1 MDPNSV
7 LRRTYLSS
15 DEGARDF
22 QACTAAWQQL
32 ITTWR
37 IARPTS
43 QHVRIPLAWMH
54 LPSWQGAVGEPTFV
68 GKPGRPTG
76 PYQGSVITTLASG
89 GADALP
95 LRVLLTVTAVWS
107 LAQATGNEAS
117 AASIPLTDSPGETG
131 VSWATLTM
139 VGPSRPKRTNAP
151 TSTTTTTRPS
161 SRTRTQ
167 RRRMRNA
174 VQMLEHL
181 GLVTVRTN
189 RAGEITGLEPTAI
202 PDPIEDHLRDSCH
215 DASVPLSLW
224 LKGWNATL
232 WGDELVLLLM
242 YLCAPHQPLYARPW
256 ILNGA
261 TIHTD
266 ASTRPGPQ
274 RITVGAVK
282 FLSERK
288 RHQQF
293 GVHDA
298 RHRKMTHLHAFG
310 IAHMKTAPVPPLPV
324 RQALNR
330 KRAVEV
336 ESAMA
341 GTGDPSAAFLTSPTP
356 LNEGEPSAAASY
368 TIDLEAFTRNARLE
382 VVTALL

>member
-1 MDPNSV
+1 VDPTSA

-15 DEGARDF
+15 DEGTHDF
-22 QACTAAWQQL
+22 QACTEAWQHL

-37 IARPTS
+37 FAQPTDRP
-43 QHVRIPLAWMH
+43 VRFPLAWMH
-54 LPSWQGAVGEPTFV
+54 LPSWTGAVGEPTFV

-76 PYQGSVITTLASG
+76 PYQGSVVTTLASG

-95 LRVLLTVTAVWS
+95 LRVLLTLTAVWW
-107 LAQATGNEAS
+107 LAQTTSNEAS
-117 AASIPLTDSPGETG
+117 AASIPLTDSTGETG

-139 VGPSRPKRTNAP
+139 VGPSRPKRTTAP
-151 TSTTTTTRPS
+151 TSTTTSTRPS
-161 SRTRTQ
+161 SRARTQ

-189 RAGEITGLEPTAI
+189 RAGEIAGLELPAI
-202 PDPIEDHLRDSCH
+202 PDPIEDNLRDSCH

-242 YLCAPHQPLYARPW
+242 YLCAPSQPLYARTW
-256 ILNGA
+256 VRNGV
-261 TIHTD
+261 TSYTD
-266 ASTRPGPQ
+266 ESTRPGPQ
-274 RITVGAVK
+274 RTTVGAVK

-298 RHRKMTHLHAFG
+298 RHRKMTNLHAFG
-310 IAHMKTAPVPPLPV
+310 ITHRKTAPVPPLPV

-330 KRAVEV
+330 KRAAELD
-336 ESAMA
+336 AATA
-341 GTGDPSAAFLTSPTP
+341 GTGDPSAFFLTSLTA
-356 LNEGEPSAAASY
+356 LNEDEPSAAASY
-368 TIDLEAFTRNARLE
+368 TIDLEAFTRNARSE
-382 VVTALL
+382 IVTALL

>member
-1 MDPNSV
+1 MDPTSV

-15 DEGARDF
+15 DEGTHDF
-22 QACTAAWQQL
+22 QACTAAWQHL
-32 ITTWR
+32 IATWR

-43 QHVRIPLAWMH
+43 QHVRFPLAWMQ
-54 LPSWQGAVGEPTFV
+54 LPSWTGAVGEPTSV

-76 PYQGSVITTLASG
+76 PYQGSVVTTLASG

-95 LRVLLTVTAVWS
+95 LRVLLTLTAVWS
-107 LAQATGNEAS
+107 LAQATSNEAS
-117 AASIPLTDSPGETG
+117 AARIPLTDSPGGAG

-139 VGPSRPKRTNAP
+139 VGPSRPKRTHVSSSMN
-151 TSTTTTTRPS
+151 TSTRPS
-161 SRTRTQ
+161 SHARTQ

-181 GLVTVRTN
+181 GLVTLRTN
-189 RAGEITGLEPTAI
+189 RAGEIAGLEPTAI
-202 PDPIEDHLRDSCH
+202 PDPIEDNLRDSCH

-242 YLCAPHQPLYARPW
+242 YLCAPNQPLYARPW
-256 ILNGA
+256 VLNGA

-298 RHRKMTHLHAFG
+298 RHRKMAHLHAFG

-330 KRAVEV
+330 KRAAEL
-336 ESAMA
+336 ESATA
-341 GTGDPSAAFLTSPTP
+341 GTGDPSAAFLTSATAV
-356 LNEGEPSAAASY
+356 NESEPSAAASY
-368 TIDLEAFTRNARLE
+368 TINLEAFDRNARLE

>member
-1 MDPNSV
+1 MDPNSA

-15 DEGARDF
+15 DEGTRDF
-22 QACTAAWQQL
+22 QACTSAWQQL
-32 ITTWR
+32 IATWR
-37 IARPTS
+37 IARPTD
-43 QHVRIPLAWMH
+43 QHVRFPLAWMQ
-54 LPSWQGAVGEPTFV
+54 LPSWTGAVGEPTSV

-76 PYQGSVITTLASG
+76 PYQGSVVTTLASG

-95 LRVLLTVTAVWS
+95 LRVLLTLTAVWS
-107 LAQATGNEAS
+107 LARDSGNEAS
-117 AASIPLTDSPGETG
+117 AASIPLTDSPGEAG

-139 VGPSRPKRTNAP
+139 VGLSRPKRTTAP
-151 TSTTTTTRPS
+151 TSTTASTRPS
-161 SRTRTQ
+161 SRARTQ

-189 RAGEITGLEPTAI
+189 RAGEIAGLELTAL
-202 PDPIEDHLRDSCH
+202 PDPIEDNLRDSCQ
-215 DASVPLSLW
+215 DAWVPLSLW

-242 YLCAPHQPLYARPW
+242 YLCAPHQPLYARAW
-256 ILNGA
+256 VLNDV
-261 TIHTD
+261 TIHAD

-298 RHRKMTHLHAFG
+298 RHRKMAHLHAFG
-310 IAHMKTAPVPPLPV
+310 IAHRKTAPVPPLPV

-330 KRAVEV
+330 KRAAELQ
-336 ESAMA
+336 SATA
-341 GTGDPSAAFLTSPTP
+341 GTGDPSAALVTSPP
-356 LNEGEPSAAASY
+356 PVDESEPSAAASY
-368 TIDLEAFTRNARLE
+368 TFDLEAFDRDARSG
-382 VVTALL
+382 VVNALL